1 MKEYKAQLEFFS
13 RKENREQV
21 RAYFEKY
28 WLSSEAY
35 EQTWKPIKDSI
46 FIETELFFPDIGFQP
61 EFELMALSISTTFK
75 EEDFKKLRSIMKL
88 TGDRY
93 FVIIQDHKEKN
104 PRVTMGPNNTWVP
117 HPPLRF
123 IYPATITWD
132 ELMSGGEEYENISH
146 ELFREPY
153 KEYFI
158 FGDSGVWG
166 KYAANDPMPAV
177 HIFGFKK
184 EYSKIFRQH
193 FPEAAKEHYE
203 LLESSPEYRE
213 FVKLH

>member
-1 MKEYKAQLEFFS
+1 MKEYQPQLDFFFSEGNQQEKAQIYL
-13 RKENREQV
+13 
-21 RAYFEKY
+21 EKY
-28 WLSSEAY
+28 WLSHDEY
-35 EQTWKPIKDSI
+35 ERIWEPIKSSI
-46 FIETELFFPDIGFQP
+46 FLEKGFFFPNIGFQP
-61 EFELMALSISTTFK
+61 GFELMALSISTIFK
-75 EEDFKKLRSIMKL
+75 QEDFEILRNIMKV

-93 FVIIQDHKEKN
+93 FVVIQNYDEKN
-104 PRVTMGPNNTWVP
+104 PPIIRPSGKKD
-117 HPPLRF
+117 PPWRL

-132 ELMSGGEEYENISH
+132 ELTHGMEEYGDICY